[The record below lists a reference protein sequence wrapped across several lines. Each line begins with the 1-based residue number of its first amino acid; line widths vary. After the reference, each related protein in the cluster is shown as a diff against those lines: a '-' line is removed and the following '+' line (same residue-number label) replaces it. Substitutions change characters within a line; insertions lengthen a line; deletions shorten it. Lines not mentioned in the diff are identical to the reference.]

1 MGPRI
6 QLIHAMTASQAPIHR
21 AFLSLWPEAN
31 PVDLVD
37 TSLATDLAALA
48 IVEDFSIGE
57 MVKAFS
63 KRMATLINYGQETGA
78 DAVLFTCSA
87 FGPAIEQARLNV
99 DIPVLKPDEAMIAR
113 ALDTCKSGDFC
124 IGGLATFEPTIAS
137 LNSEFK
143 AVADSGSVLPK
154 IILQHVPYALE
165 HLNKGNKLEHDRL
178 IIDAASTL
186 KNIDILLLA
195 QFSMSSVQDKVSE
208 ASGLEV
214 LASPNES
221 VLQLK
226 NILK

>member
-1 MGPRI
+1 MVH
-6 QLIHAMTASQAPIHR
+6 IHP
-21 AFLSLWPEAN
+21 LWAG
-31 PVDLVD
+31 
-37 TSLATDLAALA
+37 TSL
-48 IVEDFSIGE
+48 S
-57 MVKAFS
+57 
-63 KRMATLINYGQETGA
+63 

-87 FGPAIEQARLNV
+87 FGPAIEEARLNV

-113 ALDTCKSGDFC
+113 ALDSCKSADCC
-124 IGGLATFEPTIAS
+124 IGGLATFKPTIAS

-154 IILQHVPYALE
+154 IILQHVPFALE